1 MTVASTC
8 EKLNELITKVRTPMT
23 QIPAILIACSAIQR
37 PGLSPMLIAS
47 NIIRRLPEADYY
59 FGPLADGSP
68 NRTEALIVI
77 AVEEIVKAIKED
89 LWIQGAI
96 PAGGATMV
104 GTAATAGGPAPVTVT
119 NAAPIKVVG
128 FGG

>member
-1 MTVASTC
+1 MTVASIC

-59 FGPLADGSP
+59 FG
-68 NRTEALIVI
+68 RM
-77 AVEEIVKAIKED
+77 AVQIGRR
-89 LWIQGAI
+89 LS
-96 PAGGATMV
+96 
-104 GTAATAGGPAPVTVT
+104 
-119 NAAPIKVVG
+119 
-128 FGG
+128 